1 MTELSEKIIESYQVR
16 KTKKQKTAFIELL
29 REYYP
34 ELRVETGG
42 FCRPRNVVIGDV
54 QSAKVVF
61 TAHYDTCAELPFPN
75 FITPMNILLYL
86 LYNLLIAAPV
96 VILMFLAMHFG
107 TVWTGEFLVGYLA
120 MWLVFAAFMWMM
132 VGGKANPHTMN
143 DNTSG
148 VLTLCETLA
157 AMTPEECQ
165 KAAFVFFDLEE
176 AGLFGSSRFAKVH
189 KKEMKDKLLVNFDCV
204 SDGDHLL
211 AVYSKKAE
219 KLCGDK
225 LREVFCS
232 TADKEVLLVR
242 SSKAFYPSDQTQFP
256 CGVGAAAFKKKKG
269 LGLYMNRIHTKRD
282 TACDERNIVYF
293 RDAARRLTNLL

>member
-1 MTELSEKIIESYQVR
+1 MTELSKEILQNYQVR
-16 KTKKQKTAFIELL
+16 KTKKQKTAFIELMQQH
-29 REYYP
+29 YP
-34 ELRVETGG
+34 ELQVETGG
-42 FCRPRNVVIGDV
+42 FGSPRNLVIGDV
-54 QSAKVVF
+54 RSAKVVF

-75 FITPMNILLYL
+75 FITPMNIPLYL

-120 MWLVFAAFMWMM
+120 MWLIFAAFMWMM
-132 VGGKANPHTMN
+132 IGGKPNPHTMN

-148 VLTLCETLA
+148 VITLCETLA
-157 AMTPEECQ
+157 AMTPEEQQ

-176 AGLFGSSRFAKVH
+176 AGLFGSARFAKVH
-189 KKEMKDKLLVNFDCV
+189 KREMKDKLLVNFDCV

-219 KLCGDK
+219 KLCGEA
-225 LREVFCS
+225 LHEVFCS
-232 TADKEVLLVR
+232 TANKEVLLVK

-256 CGVGAAAFKKKKG
+256 CNVGTAALKKKKG
-269 LGLYMNRIHTKRD
+269 VGLYMDRIHTKHD
-282 TACDERNIVYF
+282 TAFDESNIVYF
-293 RDAARRLTNLL
+293 CEAACRLTGLL